1 MEAHLKSL
9 FELTKLNG
17 NYECVTISQD
27 WGRHLFIY
35 FIIIMM
41 HNRNGNVILGFMND
55 SFGEHFLNTP
65 LHAHINL
72 TCCISEGKKRY
83 KR

>member
-1 MEAHLKSL
+1 
-9 FELTKLNG
+9 
-17 NYECVTISQD
+17 
-27 WGRHLFIY
+27 
-35 FIIIMM
+35 MM

-72 TCCISEGKKRY
+72 LYLRGKETVQKIILHAFWLKQHFIWRA
-83 KR
+83 K